1 MNKEKLFKERV
12 DDFWV
17 YPKLTKIVD
26 KRDFNDD
33 FFSFLQVAKENNNRT
48 NLYIHIPFCDSGCVF
63 CPYYKIICT
72 RNNELIN
79 EYVDYLLEELEK
91 YSKTKYMKTTKIESI
106 HFGGGNPL
114 LLSKFNF
121 KKIIEFI
128 KDNFYLKENV
138 SWTLE
143 ASMNSITD
151 QVMIDLLELGFSRIS
166 LGIQTFNEKIRKDMG
181 IKTTID
187 DINRCINIF
196 KKYQFKE
203 YCFDLMYNMP
213 NQTMDDWLN
222 DLEKAD
228 QLDPYH
234 IDLYNLAI
242 FPNTILDEKIKKSDN
257 LIVTP
262 SNSNQILMYENAQ
275 KWLFNKG
282 YKQLTTN
289 TFSKSQEKIHIGDQT
304 YLDNGD
310 VLGIGASS
318 RGFINKKAY
327 KNVCDIN
334 TYMRE
339 LNKDNFPADL
349 CRNVTELEDM
359 ERKMV
364 FFPIKLMIL
373 KKDVPEK
380 IYDDIFEFLIQEEF
394 IKEQNDRYILTQ
406 RGTVWSGNIALMFI
420 SENNWKLYIKS
431 FLNSLKEKT
440 NPYNEDYMGT
450 KYGK

>member
-1 MNKEKLFKERV
+1 M
-12 DDFWV
+12 
-17 YPKLTKIVD
+17 
-26 KRDFNDD
+26 
-33 FFSFLQVAKENNNRT
+33 
-48 NLYIHIPFCDSGCVF
+48 
-63 CPYYKIICT
+63 
-72 RNNELIN
+72 
-79 EYVDYLLEELEK
+79 
-91 YSKTKYMKTTKIESI
+91 
-106 HFGGGNPL
+106 
-114 LLSKFNF
+114 
-121 KKIIEFI
+121 
-128 KDNFYLKENV
+128 KENV

-257 LIVTP
+257 LIVNP

-380 IYDDIFEFLIQEEF
+380 LYDDIFEFLMQEKF

>member
-1 MNKEKLFKERV
+1 
-12 DDFWV
+12 
-17 YPKLTKIVD
+17 
-26 KRDFNDD
+26 
-33 FFSFLQVAKENNNRT
+33 
-48 NLYIHIPFCDSGCVF
+48 
-63 CPYYKIICT
+63 
-72 RNNELIN
+72 
-79 EYVDYLLEELEK
+79 
-91 YSKTKYMKTTKIESI
+91 
-106 HFGGGNPL
+106 
-114 LLSKFNF
+114 
-121 KKIIEFI
+121 
-128 KDNFYLKENV
+128 
-138 SWTLE
+138 
-143 ASMNSITD
+143 
-151 QVMIDLLELGFSRIS
+151 
-166 LGIQTFNEKIRKDMG
+166 
-181 IKTTID
+181 
-187 DINRCINIF
+187 
-196 KKYQFKE
+196 
-203 YCFDLMYNMP
+203 
-213 NQTMDDWLN
+213 
-222 DLEKAD
+222 
-228 QLDPYH
+228 
-234 IDLYNLAI
+234 
-242 FPNTILDEKIKKSDN
+242 
-257 LIVTP
+257 
-262 SNSNQILMYENAQ
+262 MYENAQ

-310 VLGIGASS
+310 VLGIGVSS

-380 IYDDIFEFLIQEEF
+380 IYDDIFEFLIQEKF